1 MKMRYVFLALL
12 FIGSTIISFAQDI
25 NIVGKWKEL
34 NTSGMSRT
42 WVFNANGTKS
52 LIGTMPMTYPLGGI
66 NCSFDL
72 YQERTEE
79 QWSIVN
85 NNTIAFKAIPLVLR
99 LDVKNLKQS
108 GLTQAQKTKI
118 KNAIPSFKQ
127 QAIQQSKND
136 WARSM
141 VGKKYNYIIDKFTPE
156 RMVIISPKGQSFTLL
171 RDTTSMTP
179 AEKKAFHTKL
189 EQIEAEDK
197 AKLEAE
203 RIERVK
209 REAEEKEK
217 EENKMIFE
225 VVEEYAKLPG
235 EDEACYEWLAQHIV
249 YPDEAKAKGIQGRVF
264 VQFIVEKDGTLSD
277 VEAVRSPDPSLAQ
290 EAVRV
295 VKDMPKWIPGRQ
307 GGKAVRSRF
316 RLPIMFRLKI

>member
-25 NIVGKWKEL
+25 NIVGKWKEQ
-34 NTSGMSRT
+34 NTSGISRT
-42 WVFNANGTKS
+42 WVFNANGTKT
-52 LIGTMPMTYPLGGI
+52 LIGTMPLTYPLGGI

-85 NNTIAFKAIPLVLR
+85 NNTITFKAIPLVLR

-141 VGKKYNYIIDKFTPE
+141 VGKKYNYIIDKFAPE
-156 RMVIISPKGQSFTLL
+156 RMVIISPNGQSFTLL

-189 EQIEAEDK
+189 EQIEAEDQVKEDEQK
-197 AKLEAE
+197 AKAEAE
-203 RIERVK
+203 K
-209 REAEEKEK
+209 KMRED
-217 EENKMIFE
+217 NDDRIFE
-225 VVEEYAKLPG
+225 VIDEKAQFPG
-235 EDEACYEWLAQHIV
+235 GDDECYKWLSEHIKYPAIAQ
-249 YPDEAKAKGIQGRVF
+249 EQGIQGIVF
-264 VQFIVEKDGTLSD
+264 MQFVVEKDGTLSD
-277 VEAVRSPDPSLAQ
+277 IKVMRSPDPSLSQ
-290 EAVRV
+290 EAIRV
-295 VKDMPKWIPGRQ
+295 VKEMPKWIPARQ
-307 GGKAVRSRF
+307 GGKDVRSRHN
-316 RLPIMFRLKI
+316 LPVMFRL